1 MKTGMLKAKRKT
13 IDHFTKGNASSRRL
27 KFAAAFVGVCCV
39 VTLAMG
45 PLALAQA
52 PNWMLPLGAKVTTQE
67 ANEDAFS
74 SESETTSSSNYTLPL
89 GNAVADFGSTKSGIC
104 EPTALAAG
112 PGGPIT
118 HCERPAARAVGS
130 PKNPLRRCPTAGRH
144 FSASPL

>member
-27 KFAAAFVGVCCV
+27 KFAAAFVGNCCA
-39 VTLAMG
+39 VTLTMG

-52 PNWMLPLGAKVTTQE
+52 PNWMLPLGAKVTTQV

-74 SESETTSSSNYTLPL
+74 SGSEATSSSNYTLPL

-112 PGGPIT
+112 PEGPIAN
-118 HCERPAARAVGS
+118 CERPAASAVGS
-130 PKNPLRRCPTAGRH
+130 ANDPQRRCPGGECFT
-144 FSASPL
+144 